1 MEVVD
6 DSGSVVGGVQFS
18 FNNFEF
24 EFSHIFWEIVVIAD
38 MGISEPGG
46 GFGGR
51 VGTLEGCLEIFDK
64 IWEGSKQGGI
74 QGILGADS
82 GPAFGCSFSH
92 EGKGISNFLVIR
104 GVNIFVDEEISPD

>member
-1 MEVVD
+1 MD

-38 MGISEPGG
+38 AGISEPGG
-46 GFGGR
+46 GFSGR

-92 EGKGISNFLVIR
+92 EGEGISDLFVIG
-104 GVNIFVDEEISPD
+104 GVDVFVYQEVGSD